1 MTDSFDD
8 KTQKKKQFVG
18 HPMPPVEYRFKKGQS
33 GNPKGRPKGA
43 RSTYKIL
50 DDILNKRVQLIQ
62 DGKRVNL
69 DRRTIIL
76 LQTVQSA
83 MKGNA
88 KAVQTLLPHM
98 LEVDE
103 RKEAIKNTH
112 EMLTTDD
119 QKIIEQFLK
128 DNKND
133 EPSA

>member
-1 MTDSFDD
+1 M
-8 KTQKKKQFVG
+8 V
-18 HPMPPVEYRFKKGQS
+18 
-33 GNPKGRPKGA
+33 
-43 RSTYKIL
+43 YKIL
-50 DDILNKRVQLIQ
+50 DDILNKRVQLVQ
-62 DGKRVNL
+62 DGKRVKL